1 MEMLKVIL
9 AVGTGGFIGSV
20 GRFYISRYFQVLAG
34 SSFPLG
40 TLVVNVTGCFMIGLF
55 YGLFMKYSDLSPAWR
70 LFLTTGFCG
79 GFTTFSTFSFEN
91 IALLRDGQYVFFFT
105 YTGASLL
112 TGLAFTFLGLLLSKV
127 I

>member
-1 MEMLKVIL
+1 MFKVIL

-20 GRFYISRYFQVLAG
+20 GRFYISKYFQVLSG

-40 TLVVNVTGCFMIGLF
+40 TFVVNVIGCFMIGLF

-79 GFTTFSTFSFEN
+79 GFTTFSTFSYEN
-91 IALLRDGQYVFFFT
+91 IALLRDGQYVFFFS
-105 YTGASLL
+105 YTSASLL
-112 TGLAFTFLGLLLSKV
+112 IGLLFTFVGLMLSKM

>member
-1 MEMLKVIL
+1 MLKVIL

-20 GRFYISRYFQVLAG
+20 GRFYISKYVQNLAG

-40 TLVVNVTGCFMIGLF
+40 TFVVNIAGCLFIGLF
-55 YGLFMKYSDLSPAWR
+55 YGLFMKYADLSPSWR

-79 GFTTFSTFSFEN
+79 GFTTFSTFSYEN
-91 IALLRDGQYVFFFT
+91 IALLRDGQYVFFFG
-105 YTGASLL
+105 YAGGSLL
-112 TGLAFTFLGLLLSKV
+112 AGLIFTFLGLMLSRV